1 MNSNLLIKRTISPQE
16 NHNNV
21 TATTT
26 PTTTTPTTTKPFSAS
41 SARFHNGKRITPTPP
56 PVSDDGNS
64 ESDQSG
70 IGVKSGAL
78 IEQMF
83 RARSS
88 LDDVEKNYS
97 VEIKDLN
104 AEINSIHNN
113 TDITAKMA
121 ATVNNKLTS
130 GGTVGGQNKKTKAL
144 HHPAHHRGVGAGG
157 GTGEEKFGLK
167 FAMSLFK
174 TVPFPSVK
182 IEELYRRYFFHLNQ
196 HFINWFLV
204 ILILTCLCEIGLH
217 FHFNRIGNFRYTRG
231 IFLVVQVTV
240 FAALLTIINW
250 NGSSGR
256 LLVMVSYIIVFFNSL
271 MTVFNSVPLENDIH
285 GVTKSMNYVI
295 FTIYMTYV
303 MLPLQFRM
311 SICCGS
317 LITLTH
323 LITSISSQASTQ
335 KDVWWLVSLNLKFF
349 G

>member
-1 MNSNLLIKRTISPQE
+1 MK
-16 NHNNV
+16 
-21 TATTT
+21 TT
-26 PTTTTPTTTKPFSAS
+26 PSPRHISNES
-41 SARFHNGKRITPTPP
+41 H
-56 PVSDDGNS
+56 S
-64 ESDQSG
+64 ESNQSG

-78 IEQMF
+78 IEEMF

-88 LDDVEKNYS
+88 MDDVEKNYS

-104 AEINSIHNN
+104 AEINNSSHN
-113 TDITAKMA
+113 TDITTKTT
-121 ATVNNKLTS
+121 ATINSKKT
-130 GGTVGGQNKKTKAL
+130 GVGGGIGKNKKLKTS
-144 HHPAHHRGVGAGG
+144 HHPSHYNRG
-157 GTGEEKFGLK
+157 GTGEDKFGLK

-217 FHFNRIGNFRYTRG
+217 FHFNQIGNFRYTRG

-271 MTVFNSVPLENDIH
+271 MTVFNSVPLEDDIH

-323 LITSISSQASTQ
+323 LITSISSQASAQ
-335 KDVWWLVSLNLKFF
+335 KDVWWLVSLSLKFF
-349 G
+349 YKIFYFIF

>member
-1 MNSNLLIKRTISPQE
+1 MSSNLLVKRTISPQE
-16 NHNNV
+16 NHK
-21 TATTT
+21 ATET
-26 PTTTTPTTTKPFSAS
+26 PKKTTTKPS
-41 SARFHNGKRITPTPP
+41 SATSTRSHNRKEGKITRTTPTPP
-56 PVSDDGNS
+56 PVSDDTHSG
-64 ESDQSG
+64 SDQSG

-88 LDDVEKNYS
+88 MDDVEKNYS

-104 AEINSIHNN
+104 AEINSNHN
-113 TDITAKMA
+113 TDITTKVA
-121 ATVNNKLTS
+121 AAINSKLT
-130 GGTVGGQNKKTKAL
+130 GGGGGQNKKTMPL
-144 HHPAHHRGVGAGG
+144 HHPAHHHRGVGTSGVA

-167 FAMSLFK
+167 FAMGLFK

-323 LITSISSQASTQ
+323 LITSISSQASAQ
-335 KDVWWLVSLNLKFF
+335 KDVWWLVSV
-349 G
+349 